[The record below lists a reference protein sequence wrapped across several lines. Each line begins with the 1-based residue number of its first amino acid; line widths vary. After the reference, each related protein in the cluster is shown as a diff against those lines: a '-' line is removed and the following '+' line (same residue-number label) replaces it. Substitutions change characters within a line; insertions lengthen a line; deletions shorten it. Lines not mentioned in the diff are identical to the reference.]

1 MDKVIEVLKKL
12 NIEYEIIEHAPV
24 YTVEEAENIENMID
38 GVGCKNLFLKD
49 KNNRYFLY
57 VLNSYKKADLKSLQ
71 KKLQCGRL
79 SFASEEELYE
89 MLKLNRGSVSPLGII
104 NNKECNVIVILDGE
118 LQDKKLLMHPNLN
131 TFTISMDYDNLM
143 KFIDYCNNKYFIYK

>member
-49 KNNRYFLY
+49 KNNTYFLY
-57 VLNSYKKADLKSLQ
+57 VLNSQKKADLKSLQ

-104 NNKECNVIVILDGE
+104 NNKECNVIVILDSE
-118 LQDKKLLMHPNLN
+118 LENNKLLMHPNLN
-131 TFTISMDYDNLM
+131 TFTISMGCDDLITC
-143 KFIDYCNNKYFIYK
+143 IDYCNNQYIIYK

>member
-49 KNNRYFLY
+49 KNNRYFGT
-57 VLNSYKKADLKSLQ
+57 V
-71 KKLQCGRL
+71 
-79 SFASEEELYE
+79 
-89 MLKLNRGSVSPLGII
+89 
-104 NNKECNVIVILDGE
+104 
-118 LQDKKLLMHPNLN
+118 
-131 TFTISMDYDNLM
+131 
-143 KFIDYCNNKYFIYK
+143 

>member
-1 MDKVIEVLKKL
+1 MDKVIEVLTKL

-24 YTVEEAENIENMID
+24 YTVEEAEKIENMID
-38 GVGCKNLFLKD
+38 GIGCKNLFLKD
-49 KNNRYFLY
+49 KSNNYFLY
-57 VLNSYKKADLKSLQ
+57 VLYSQKKADLKSLQ

-89 MLKLNRGSVSPLGII
+89 MLKLNKGSVSPLGII

-118 LQDKKLLMHPNLN
+118 LENKKLLMHPNLN
-131 TFTISMDYDNLM
+131 TFTISMGYNDLI
-143 KFIDYCNNKYFIYK
+143 KFINYCNNKYIIYK